1 MPIITS
7 ASTKGGPGKTTL
19 SLCLADHW
27 RRAGRKVEL
36 LDIDPNRNLTQWI
49 KAAGA
54 PISCTTVDEDDIIEA
69 ATEAEQRADWVVI
82 DVAGVLA
89 RGLVHSIG
97 VANAVLIP
105 SRPDLKDALE
115 AARTYQHVIAEQKM
129 AQRRDPLARI
139 PAAVV
144 LMQVNRRAQ
153 AAGFA
158 REQLSA
164 LKVPLLSAEI
174 PLRTAYQNY
183 SFAGLPLDD
192 AMVRGD
198 FAELAASVEDLI
210 HG

>member
-27 RRAGRKVEL
+27 RRAGHRVEL
-36 LDIDPNRNLTQWI
+36 LDVDPNRNLTQWV

-54 PISCTTVDEDDIIEA
+54 PITCTTVDEDDIIEA
-69 ATEAEQRADWVVI
+69 ATAAEQRADWVVI

-89 RGLVHSIG
+89 RGLVHAIG
-97 VANAVLIP
+97 IANAVVIP
-105 SRPDLKDALE
+105 CRPDLKDALE
-115 AARTYQHVIAEQKM
+115 AARTYQHVVAEQRM
-129 AQRRDPLARI
+129 AQRRDPNARI
-139 PAAVV
+139 PAAAV

-164 LKVPLLSAEI
+164 LKVPLLDADI
-174 PLRTAYQNY
+174 PLRVAYQNY

-192 AMVRGD
+192 AAVRGD
-198 FAELAASVEDLI
+198 FADLAAAIDRLI